1 MLHCVSRDSELSN
14 DVTLRDRKRHQH
26 SLRLCLLALEALR
39 LSPWPMELRKTTAS
53 TTSPKCIV
61 PAAQSRWVPPAGRQ
75 ITAEGAP
82 FTLWQVERSRLQPA
96 ATPLA
101 GGLCRCKS
109 VHVRRTNHSTQ
120 EDEDENDEVLGV
132 ESRARWEMRSCG
144 QRELPFNP
152 WSQGQN
158 REEREARGSRSQEIL
173 TWVSNPA
180 QEHVSY

>member
-39 LSPWPMELRKTTAS
+39 YRHDPWSWGRQLPAPPVQMHSPCCPVTL
-53 TTSPKCIV
+53 
-61 PAAQSRWVPPAGRQ
+61 VPPAGRQ

-152 WSQGQN
+152 WSQGRN

-180 QEHVSY
+180 QEYVSY